1 MHTSSTSE
9 IVVTPEIERR
19 YPKLS
24 VAAATPAADTS
35 PYAAQIQA
43 WTSYT
48 RYLAAFAG
56 LLPVVDSIVDRLVQ
70 DKNVQADI
78 LAALQAT
85 YKAAQGVDNE
95 FLAGIKSMEAGTPPQ
110 YNFDPVPIPNWPDPN
125 GNTTGFFDEVWNM
138 VKPVLEQVMTKVAS
152 ASPIAAAVAGLINS
166 GDAVAAILDKTFHL

>member
-1 MHTSSTSE
+1 MQTTSTNE
-9 IVVTPEIERR
+9 IVVTPEIEKR
-19 YPKLS
+19 YPSLE
-24 VAAATPAADTS
+24 VAAATPAADPS

-48 RYLAAFAG
+48 RYLASFAG
-56 LLPVVDSIVDRLVQ
+56 LLPVVDSIVDRFVQ

-95 FLAGIKSMEAGTPPQ
+95 FLAGIKSMEGGTPPQ
-110 YNFDPVPIPNWPDPN
+110 YSFDPVQIPDWPDPN
-125 GNTTGFFDEVWNM
+125 SNATGFFDEVWNM
-138 VKPVLEQVMTKVAS
+138 VKPILEQVMTMVAS

-166 GDAVAAILDKTFHL
+166 GDAVAAILDKTFHI